1 MSQRLEIANMQIEW
15 KSNAADPYLS
25 RQAAE
30 WPGALRVHRA
40 HVQPGKMLEHV
51 NDFHEVSVVLDGALK
66 TGKCNSVGR
75 RVVTANRGPNVCVT
89 PAGQSIAAEWNG
101 RLDHLGMFLNASFV
115 SRTAAENGFSPNVEF
130 AEVYTK
136 QDPLIQN
143 LGLTLLET
151 ADHSDQLG
159 SLFADS
165 LIQTLTLHLLSN
177 YANATPAPAVIS
189 GGLSGYRLNRVVEFI
204 DANLE
209 NDISLADL
217 STVAGLS
224 SFHFSRAFR
233 KSTGKT
239 PQQYVMQQRLERA
252 KLLLARPELPIV
264 EVSLR
269 SGFKNQSHFT
279 SWFRKY
285 TKFTPKLW
293 RDLKLA

>member
-1 MSQRLEIANMQIEW
+1 MQIEW
-15 KSNAADPYLS
+15 KSNLGDPYLS

-40 HVQPGKMLEHV
+40 QVHAGRMLEHV
-51 NDFHEVSVVLDGALK
+51 NDCHEVSVVLNGALK
-66 TGKCNSVGR
+66 TSKFNSVGR
-75 RVVTANRGPNVCVT
+75 NIVTANRGPNVCVT
-89 PAGQSIAAEWNG
+89 PAGQSISAEWNG
-101 RLDHLGMFLNASFV
+101 KLDHLGMFLNASFV
-115 SRTAAENGFSPNVEF
+115 SQTAAENGFSPNVEF
-130 AEVYTK
+130 AEIYTK

-143 LGLTLLET
+143 LGLALLET
-151 ADHSDQLG
+151 ADHPDQLG

-177 YANATPAPAVIS
+177 YTQTAPAPVVSS

-217 STVAGLS
+217 AAVADLS
-224 SFHFSRAFR
+224 AFHFSRAFR

-252 KLLLARPELPIV
+252 KLLLARPDLPIV

-285 TKFTPKLW
+285 TNFTPKLW

>member
-1 MSQRLEIANMQIEW
+1 MQIEW
-15 KSNAADPYLS
+15 KSNTADPYFS
-25 RQAAE
+25 RQVAE

-40 HVQPGKMLEHV
+40 HVRPGKMLEHV
-51 NDFHEVSVVLDGALK
+51 NDFHEVSVVLNGALK
-66 TGKCNSVGR
+66 TGKCSSVGR
-75 RVVTANRGPNVCVT
+75 RIVTANRGPNVCVT
-89 PAGQSIAAEWNG
+89 PAGQSLSAEWNAS
-101 RLDHLGMFLNASFV
+101 LDHMGMFLNASFV
-115 SRTAAENGFSPNVEF
+115 SKTAAENGFSPNVEF
-130 AEVYTK
+130 AEVHTK

-143 LGLTLLET
+143 LGLALLET

-177 YANATPAPAVIS
+177 YTQTAPAPALSS
-189 GGLSGYRLNRVVEFI
+189 GGLAGYRLNRVIEFI

-217 STVAGLS
+217 AAVAELS
-224 SFHFSRAFR
+224 SFHFSRSFR

-285 TKFTPKLW
+285 TSFTPKLW

>member
-1 MSQRLEIANMQIEW
+1 MQIEW
-15 KSNAADPYLS
+15 KSDTAEPYFS

-40 HVQPGKMLEHV
+40 HVRPGRMLEHV
-51 NDFHEVSVVLDGALK
+51 NDFHEVSVVLNGALT

-75 RVVTANRGPNVCVT
+75 HIVTANRGPNVCVT
-89 PAGQSIAAEWNG
+89 PGGQSISAEWDSS
-101 RLDHLGMFLNASFV
+101 LDHLGMFLNASFV
-115 SRTAAENGFSPNVEF
+115 SKTAAENGFSPNVEF

-136 QDPLIQN
+136 QDPLIQS
-143 LGLTLLET
+143 LGLALLET

-177 YANATPAPAVIS
+177 YTQTAPAPALSS
-189 GGLSGYRLNRVVEFI
+189 GGLAGYRLNRVVEFI

-209 NDISLADL
+209 SDISLADL
-217 STVAGLS
+217 AAVAELS
-224 SFHFSRAFR
+224 SFHFSREFR
-233 KSTGKT
+233 KSTGRT

-252 KLLLARPELPIV
+252 KRLLAQPELPIV

-285 TKFTPKLW
+285 TNFTPKLW

>member
-1 MSQRLEIANMQIEW
+1 MQIEW
-15 KSNAADPYLS
+15 KSNSGDPYLS

-40 HVQPGKMLEHV
+40 QVHAGRMLEHV
-51 NDFHEVSVVLDGALK
+51 NDCHEVSVVLNGALK
-66 TGKCNSVGR
+66 TSKFNSVGR
-75 RVVTANRGPNVCVT
+75 NIVTANRGPNVCVT
-89 PAGQSIAAEWNG
+89 PAGQSISAEWNG
-101 RLDHLGMFLNASFV
+101 KLDHLGMFLNASFV
-115 SRTAAENGFSPNVEF
+115 SQTAAENGFSPNVEF
-130 AEVYTK
+130 AEIYTK

-143 LGLTLLET
+143 LGLALLET
-151 ADHSDQLG
+151 ADHPDQLG

-177 YANATPAPAVIS
+177 YTQTAPAPVVSS

-217 STVAGLS
+217 AAVADLS
-224 SFHFSRAFR
+224 AFHFSRAFR

-252 KLLLARPELPIV
+252 KLLLARPDLPIV

-285 TKFTPKLW
+285 TNFTPKLW

>member
-1 MSQRLEIANMQIEW
+1 MANMQIEW
-15 KSNAADPYLS
+15 KSDAVDPFLS
-25 RQAAE
+25 RQIAE
-30 WPGALRVHRA
+30 WPGSLRVHRA

-51 NDFHEVSVVLDGALK
+51 NNFHEISVVINGALK
-66 TGKCNSVGR
+66 THKFDSTGQQI
-75 RVVTANRGPNVCVT
+75 VTNNRGPNVCIT
-89 PAGQSIAAEWNG
+89 PAGQPVSAEWNG
-101 RLDHLGMFLNASFV
+101 KVDHLGMFLNAGFV
-115 SRTAAENGFSPNVEF
+115 SQTAADNGFSPNVELV
-130 AEVYTK
+130 EIYTR

-143 LGLTLLET
+143 LGLALLET
-151 ADHSDQLG
+151 SGKTDQVE

-165 LIQTLTLHLLSN
+165 LIQTLTLHLLAN
-177 YANATPAPAVIS
+177 YTDSRRTPAVAS

-209 NDISLADL
+209 NDIALADL
-217 STVAGLS
+217 AAVAELS

-252 KLLLARPELPIV
+252 KLLLARPDLPIV

-279 SWFRKY
+279 SWFRRY
-285 TKFTPKLW
+285 TNFTPKIW

>member
-1 MSQRLEIANMQIEW
+1 
-15 KSNAADPYLS
+15 
-25 RQAAE
+25 
-30 WPGALRVHRA
+30 
-40 HVQPGKMLEHV
+40 MLEHV
-51 NDFHEVSVVLDGALK
+51 NDFHEISVVLNGALK
-66 TGKCNSVGR
+66 TGKYSSVGR
-75 RVVTANRGPNVCVT
+75 RVVTANRGPNVCMT
-89 PAGQSIAAEWNG
+89 PAGQSLSAEWNAS
-101 RLDHLGMFLNASFV
+101 LDHMGMFLNASFV
-115 SRTAAENGFSPNVEF
+115 SRIAAENGFSPNVEF
-130 AEVYTK
+130 CEVHTK

-143 LGLTLLET
+143 LGLALLET

-177 YANATPAPAVIS
+177 YTQTAPAPALSS
-189 GGLSGYRLNRVVEFI
+189 GGLAGYRLNRVIEFI

-217 STVAGLS
+217 AAVAELS
-224 SFHFSRAFR
+224 SFHFSRSFR
-233 KSTGKT
+233 TSTGKS

-252 KLLLARPELPIV
+252 KILLARPELPIV

-285 TKFTPKLW
+285 TNFTPKLW